1 VSSPSAATL
10 HVTNGD
16 SVLYLF
22 RKAGVT
28 GTNLAWRDAL
38 HEGPVPAG
46 LTLEET
52 SGRRALY
59 LAQRGL
65 GSPIKIFHDFAQRDA
80 TFRRAA
86 GFARVVLWFEH
97 DLYDQLQLLQILYE
111 IEKMSL
117 DPGHVATIQS
127 DRYLGSMTADEL
139 VAMHSHER
147 TLTKA
152 TTDEAREAWNAFTS
166 PEPELVADRAHHD
179 ARGLPHLRAAMLRLC
194 EEFPSERDG
203 LSRSERHALQA
214 VEQGPARVEELFDRA
229 QAREEAPFLGD
240 RIFEAILR
248 DLASGPAPLIEG
260 EQILEP
266 TALGRRILAGDADW
280 LEHREPDRWVGG
292 SHIDA
297 NFPYRWNDDARRF
310 VRKT

>member
-1 VSSPSAATL
+1 MSSPSAATL
-10 HVTNGD
+10 HITNGD

-38 HEGPVPAG
+38 HEGPVPGG

-52 SGRRALY
+52 SGRRAMY

-65 GSPIKIFHDFAQRDA
+65 GNPIKLFHDFSQRDA
-80 TFRRAA
+80 TLRRAA
-86 GFARVVLWFEH
+86 DFARVVLWFEH
-97 DLYDQLQLLQILYE
+97 DLYDQLQLLQILFE

-117 DPGHVATIQS
+117 DPGHVTSIQS

-139 VAMHSHER
+139 VAMRSHER

-152 TTDEAREAWNAFTS
+152 TADVARETWDAFTAED
-166 PEPELVADRAHHD
+166 PTRLAECAQHD

-194 EEFPSERDG
+194 EEFPSTRDG

-214 VEQGPARVEELFDRA
+214 VEQGPARIEELFERS
-229 QAREEAPFLGD
+229 QAREEASFLGD
-240 RIFEAILR
+240 RMFEAILS
-248 DLASGPAPLIEG
+248 DLRTGPSPLIEG

-266 TALGRRILAGDADW
+266 TALGRRVLAGDADW

-297 NFPYRWNDDARRF
+297 DFAFRWNEDARAF
-310 VRKT
+310 ERKA